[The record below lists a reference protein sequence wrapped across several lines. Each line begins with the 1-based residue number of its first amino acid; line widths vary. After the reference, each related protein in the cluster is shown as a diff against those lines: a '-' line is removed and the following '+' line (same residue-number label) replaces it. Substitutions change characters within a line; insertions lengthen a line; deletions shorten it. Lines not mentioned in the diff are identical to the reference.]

1 MNYLKGCKV
10 KRILTDRGICHTIH
24 YEDYA
29 PTPVAFDVKVYES
42 DQNAYEV
49 EVYLNGLFV
58 HKLRSYT
65 PLYETFVY
73 CDHVISEIVEKQLG
87 LKPDENL

>member
-10 KRILTDRGICHTIH
+10 KRILTDRGICHTVH

-29 PTPVAFDVKVYES
+29 PTPVVFDVQVYES

-49 EVYLNGLFV
+49 EIHLNGLCV
-58 HKLRSYT
+58 HKYRSYF
-65 PLYETFVY
+65 PMYETFEYV
-73 CDHVISEIVEKQLG
+73 DGVIAEIIEKQLKG
-87 LKPDENL
+87 VS